1 MVSGKGWQGTGSAFL
16 RCRKMLSK
24 HDFSRLKC
32 NSSMFRKIV
41 QVSTGGRN
49 GEIKYICGVL
59 SSRLLVQIVIACI
72 ILGVNKPCK
81 QTKHGFSNQFY
92 RQNFHKSGWCFE
104 ESVLFPAKINSLI
117 KFSAPQCE
125 VLGFLR
131 KNPLHYGG
139 KWGAQAAPFLSDA
152 REPEV
157 RLFFLLISPETAF
170 VAREFFSTANS
181 ENFVNNQDQRLFNIW
196 GHCI

>member
-157 RLFFLLISPETAF
+157 DLLNSWAVILSNFCANRLFKSKDMQQYKFGSAK
-170 VAREFFSTANS
+170 AY
-181 ENFVNNQDQRLFNIW
+181 
-196 GHCI
+196 